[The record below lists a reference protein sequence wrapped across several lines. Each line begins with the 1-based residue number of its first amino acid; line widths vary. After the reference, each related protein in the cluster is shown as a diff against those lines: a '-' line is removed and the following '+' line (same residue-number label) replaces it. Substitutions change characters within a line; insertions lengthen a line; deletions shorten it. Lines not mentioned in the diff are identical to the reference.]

1 MKVISARLQNR
12 TTNAGIAGR
21 VGMVESKTWFMAST
35 NKKEK
40 MKTIKVYIEG
50 GVCTDVVIPEEFH
63 NKLNYEVID
72 YDEIDAEED
81 EKNKH

>member
-1 MKVISARLQNR
+1 MRAISARLQNR

-21 VGMVESKTWFMAST
+21 VGMVELKTWFMAST